1 MEMKYDVFISY
12 SRKDYVDEHGNP
24 REDSV
29 VLKLMDFLDKHNIT
43 YWLDK
48 DGIYSGSE
56 FVEVITDAITE
67 SKMMIFVSSE
77 HSNDSQWTT
86 GEIFEALEQEK
97 LIVPFK
103 IDDSQYNKKFRMMVR
118 PLDFI
123 EYYSSPEVA
132 FESLL
137 KTINICKK
145 EYEERIAEEARRKAE
160 EDVRRHRAEIVEEI
174 KVEVLDFQHHVSTI
188 ASDAQKILEKQ
199 KQIGNI
205 EKKCPV
211 CSTQQPIENAF
222 CKKCGWTFNPV
233 FDEKPK
239 GDKDHLFVMRSTWNA
254 VRNSDAVRRELE
266 NKIQEKESE
275 TQRLTEERM
284 RLSMDVSALQ
294 SELNEKNEEICIL
307 QSKLNVSE
315 DNCVKLSSELK
326 SYKDKEL
333 LEQQAKEEAA
343 HSNDKT
349 FTINGVSFEMVAVK
363 GGTFTMGA
371 SSSDSYADNDEK
383 PTHSVTLS
391 DYYIGK
397 FEVTQELWEAVMGT
411 NPSSFKGGNLPVE
424 RTSWGDCQEFMGKL
438 NRLCASHLDGKMF
451 RLPTEAEWEYAS
463 RGGMKSRGYKYSGSD
478 NISDVAWY
486 RENSGSKTH
495 PVGTKS
501 PNELGIYDMSGN
513 VHEWCYD
520 WYGSYGSGSQTNP
533 TGPSSG
539 SRRVLRGG
547 GWDNYAKDCRVS
559 SRSDCS
565 LDRRR
570 FYYGLRLVLV
580 P

>member
-24 REDSV
+24 REDSAV
-29 VLKLMDFLDKHNIT
+29 FKLMAFLDKHNIT
-43 YWLDK
+43 YWFDK

-86 GEIFEALEQEK
+86 GEIFEALEQKK

-103 IDDSQYNKKFRMMVR
+103 IDNSQYNKKFRMMVR

-137 KTINICKK
+137 KTIDICKK
-145 EYEERIAEEARRKAE
+145 EYEERIAEEARREAE
-160 EDVRRHRAEIVEEI
+160 ENVRRHRAEIIKEI
-174 KVEVLDFQHHVSTI
+174 KIEALDFQHHVSTI

-233 FDEKPK
+233 FDENPK
-239 GDKDHLFVMRSTWNA
+239 GDKDHLFVMRSIWNA
-254 VRNSDAVRRELE
+254 VRKSDAVKKELE
-266 NKIQEKESE
+266 NKIQEQESVI
-275 TQRLTEERM
+275 EEK
-284 RLSMDVSALQ
+284 DVKI
-294 SELNEKNEEICIL
+294 ELLRE
-307 QSKLNVSE
+307 
-315 DNCVKLSSELK
+315 NCVKLSSELK
-326 SYKDKEL
+326 NYKDKEL
-333 LEQQAKEEAA
+333 REQQAREETERKEAERQRHIAA
-343 HSNDKT
+343 ENERKT
-349 FTINGVSFEMVAVK
+349 GEEDARFKDRIFTVNSVTFEMIAVK

-371 SSSDSYADNDEK
+371 SSGDSYAESDEK
-383 PTHSVTLS
+383 PTHSVTLG

-397 FEVTQELWEAVMGT
+397 FEVTQELWEAVMGS
-411 NPSSFKGGNLPVE
+411 NPSSFNGSNLPVE
-424 RTSWGDCQEFMGKL
+424 QVSWNDCQTFIRKL
-438 NRLCASHLDGKMF
+438 NSLTGANF
-451 RLPTEAEWEYAS
+451 RLPTEAEWEYAA
-463 RGGMKSRGYKYSGSD
+463 RGGNKSRGYKYSGS
-478 NISDVAWY
+478 NNVNDVAWY
-486 RENSGSKTH
+486 TSTTNDSGTK

-513 VHEWCYD
+513 VWEWCHD
-520 WYGSYGSGSQTNP
+520 WYGDYSSGSQTNP

-539 SRRVLRGG
+539 SSRVLRGG
-547 GWDNYAKDCRVS
+547 SWCDGARYCRVS
-559 SRSDCS
+559 SRFHDAPGDGDNSNG
-565 LDRRR
+565 
-570 FYYGLRLVLV
+570 FRLVLV